1 MDDDLIQTLWE
12 QFSVETDEHFSII
25 EPLLVDAEIQG
36 SNDNDIAQLF
46 RSFHT
51 IKGLSKAMDMLS
63 MEAVAHKAEDLLG
76 LVRDKK
82 ASLDT
87 PLVSL
92 LLDAVDAL
100 KSMRNVAVD
109 NKQDS
114 PRPEHLL
121 RQLESA
127 FKIALE
133 KTQQPVTP
141 TLQKPPEPVEIKQEQ
156 VENASTTTPLAPP
169 SIPLHVV
176 PPTPAIILVDP
187 PADMPDPFS
196 VSTHAIAQFEQE
208 AEPISLHDDPE
219 MLQFFAELLK
229 SNLVI
234 IGNAL
239 LPDHYT
245 DPDKYQEIIN
255 AIETLAHAS
264 EVMGYDHMRDTLF
277 ELRDLVPSATPVEEE
292 TWENLINV
300 FTRFMA
306 FVEHIENEAK
316 LDTGKNTIAEALKDA
331 IADGFHRLL
340 DQIHIVISHLENGHG
355 EVLTEEDELLAAR
368 ITKLAA
374 SAYGYLIF
382 LGFKSPSYL
391 MLMLEDVYNRIVLGE
406 LYIFQEMLDLT
417 REAIITAQRLFN
429 KGLHEGPH
437 AIEGEVPEV
446 ERLIQSFRTCIYAGS
461 NKVSETEQSSD
472 LITIFRQFMS
482 QVNIKPELVEI
493 LSPQNIQDLIAA
505 IKSGMHLFEIMAY
518 LEASEE
524 IAMQFINWVEQVG
537 SVITN
542 RTVYIGEENW
552 FEFLIVS
559 KLDQTTLQEQLKQ
572 INPEG
577 HYLKLNSCD
586 ILEEQNQGLLPTS
599 VGTVMGHQAESS
611 STFTQTPVQSARTS
625 TNTASKTTSK
635 KEVVSAADSST
646 TKAANSVIRVDGAT
660 LDQFMN
666 QIGEMVLA
674 RSMLTHAVNDERAK
688 NALAHLHTSLEK
700 LRAETQINSAYQK
713 INAELEEFLKHI
725 EALEEQQHQLI
736 QADLQLYSA
745 LGRLQERGMDLRV
758 VPIDTVFKR
767 FPRLVRDLAQSQG
780 KQVRLELSG
789 QEVRID
795 KGMVDVLVDPLIHM
809 VRNSVDHGIEE
820 PEIRTAQGKVAQATV
835 SLTAMQRGNNVLV
848 EVKDDGRGLDAKRI
862 LAKAI
867 ERGLISAHEGEK
879 LENDDI
885 FQFIFVP
892 GFSTA
897 DKVTETSGRGV
908 GMDVVRSSVTRL
920 GGDIKVTSDFG
931 HGTTFT
937 LQLPLSVAIQNTLL
951 VEVNEQIL
959 AIPDRYVAEVFEA
972 QRNEVQSVKGR
983 EAILL
988 RNTFLPVVH
997 LSYLLGRTR
1006 MANIPQ
1012 SMAIVVLS
1020 NGRHRVGIEVDK
1032 MHRRQEL
1039 FVKDIHPQ
1047 LAALPGVGGA
1057 SILGDGRVV
1066 LILDGEDLIRLAER
1080 TGGRHHIKAL
1090 KHQNTSH

>member
-12 QFSVETDEHFSII
+12 QFAVETDEHFSII

-82 ASLDT
+82 AVLNT

-121 RQLESA
+121 HLLENA
-127 FKIALE
+127 FKTASGE
-133 KTQQPVTP
+133 KP
-141 TLQKPPEPVEIKQEQ
+141 TAPPPKKVQ
-156 VENASTTTPLAPP
+156 TLAPKKETGSSVEEQDAITHP
-169 SIPLHVV
+169 PVIPLHVV
-176 PPTPAIILVDP
+176 PPTPAIIP
-187 PADMPDPFS
+187 ETPAIQQEVTEPFS
-196 VSTHAIAQFEQE
+196 VSTQAIVQLEQE
-208 AEPISLHDDPE
+208 AAPISLHDDPE

-229 SNLVI
+229 SNLVV

-239 LPDHYT
+239 IPEYYT
-245 DPDKYQEIIN
+245 DIDKYQDIVN
-255 AIETLAHAS
+255 ATETLAHAS
-264 EVMGYDHMRDTLF
+264 EVMGYDHMRDTLL
-277 ELRDLVPSATPVEEE
+277 ELKTLIPQATPVEEE
-292 TWENLINV
+292 AWEDLINV

-306 FVEHIENEAK
+306 FVEHIETEAK

-340 DQIHIVISHLENGHG
+340 DQIHLVISALENGHG
-355 EVLTEEDELLAAR
+355 EVLTEEDEQLAAR

-429 KGLHEGPH
+429 RALHEGAH
-437 AIEGEVPEV
+437 VVEGELPEV
-446 ERLIQSFRTCIYAGS
+446 ERLIQNFRTCIYAGG
-461 NKVSETEQSSD
+461 NKVHEEENSD
-472 LITIFRQFMS
+472 LITVFRQFMS

-493 LSPQNIQDLIAA
+493 LSPQNIQDLITA
-505 IKSGMHLFEIMAY
+505 IKSGLHLFEIMAY
-518 LEASEE
+518 LESSEE
-524 IAMQFINWVEQVG
+524 LAMNFINWVEQVG

-542 RTVYIGEENW
+542 RTVYIQEQSW

-559 KLDQTTLQEQLKQ
+559 KFDEETLATQLKQ
-572 INPEG
+572 INPDG
-577 HYLKLNSCD
+577 LYLKLNSCN
-586 ILEEQNQGLLPTS
+586 ILDDQNHSGLPVATTETTLSHNVTS
-599 VGTVMGHQAESS
+599 APATTSNVSRT
-611 STFTQTPVQSARTS
+611 TS
-625 TNTASKTTSK
+625 T
-635 KEVVSAADSST
+635 SST
-646 TKAANSVIRVDGAT
+646 TKTASSQKRESHPSTENTSKAANSVIRVDGAT

-688 NALAHLHTSLEK
+688 NALTHLHAALER
-700 LRAETQINSAYQK
+700 LRTETQINPTQQK
-713 INAELEEFLKHI
+713 IHAELEECLQHI

-809 VRNSVDHGIEE
+809 VRNSVDHGIED
-820 PEIRTAQGKVAQATV
+820 PDTRVGQGKIAQATV

-862 LAKAI
+862 LSKAI
-867 ERGLISAHEGEK
+867 ERNLVNSHEAEK
-879 LENDDI
+879 LSEDDI
-885 FQFIFVP
+885 FQFVFIP

-897 DKVTETSGRGV
+897 DKITETSGRGV

-920 GGDIKVTSDFG
+920 GGDIKVTSEAG
-931 HGTTFT
+931 YGTTFT

-972 QRNEVQSVKGR
+972 QRNDVQSVKGR

-988 RNTFLPVVH
+988 RNAFLPVVH

-1006 MANIPQ
+1006 TQNISQ

-1080 TGGRHHIKAL
+1080 TGGRNHIKAL
-1090 KHQNTSH
+1090 KTNPKN